1 MRAATVVI
9 ACILSFTL
17 AGCFEGP
24 QGQAGPPGEKGT
36 AGPAGPM
43 GPKGDAGPPGPMGP
57 AGPKGDPGPQG
68 EAGPAGAAGTAA
80 FRIVTGDKTVACNE
94 NEVLVSVVCS
104 AGAPDGPGCPAGSTA
119 TGLCTRK

>member
-1 MRAATVVI
+1 MRAATVII

-36 AGPAGPM
+36 TGPAGPM
-43 GPKGDAGPPGPMGP
+43 GPKGDPGPMGP
-57 AGPKGDPGPQG
+57 AGPKG
-68 EAGPAGAAGTAA
+68 EAGPSGAAGATG
-80 FRIVTGDKTVACNE
+80 FRIITGDKMVACSE

-119 TGLCTRK
+119 TGLCMRK